1 MKRSIFALLMMC
13 VAVPS
18 AQTADFTVKRVIDI
32 TANATVIVALE
43 TDTGTVPVPVR
54 FKGIVY
60 PEGAL
65 ALVDLAGAL
74 RESLKEADGKQFRV
88 ISIGDT
94 FDHTDTGVL
103 LGAIEIKTSSK
114 TKDGARIGGT
124 QEPVADLLNFGA
136 CAYDGSL
143 SEADPKRH
151 KMYTTAQDHAKGN
164 TFGVWSAK

>member
-1 MKRSIFALLMMC
+1 MKRSFFALLMMC

-60 PEGAL
+60 PEGAQ

-74 RESLKEADGKQFRV
+74 REFLKEADGKQFRV

-124 QEPVADLLNFGA
+124 HELIASLLNFGD

-143 SEADPKRH
+143 AEADPKRH
-151 KMYTTAQDHAKGN
+151 KMYITAQDHAKGN

>member
-1 MKRSIFALLMMC
+1 MC

-60 PEGAL
+60 PEGAQ

-74 RESLKEADGKQFRV
+74 RESLKEADGKQFRI

-94 FDHTDTGVL
+94 FDQTDTGIL
-103 LGAIEIKTSSK
+103 LGVIEIKTSSK

-124 QEPVADLLNFGA
+124 QELIASLLNFGA
-136 CAYDGSL
+136 CAYDGSFV
-143 SEADPKRH
+143 ETDPKRH
-151 KMYTTAQDHAKGN
+151 KMFSTTQDHAKGN
-164 TFGVWSAK
+164 KFGVWSEK